1 MEPIDEWDGE
11 EPEEDPTYSD
21 PVEAEQ
27 SLEMCVRPQVYSA
40 NELFSLL
47 TREIH
52 NRITSV
58 FPDVSL
64 SEVLAMLLQRNFQF
78 ERIL

>member
-1 MEPIDEWDGE
+1 MEPIDDWEGE
-11 EPEEDPTYSD
+11 EPEDPIYSD
-21 PVEAEQ
+21 Q
-27 SLEMCVRPQVYSA
+27 SKEEESPKVCLRPQVYSS
-40 NELFSLL
+40 NDLFSLL

-58 FPDVSL
+58 FPAASL
-64 SEVLAMLLQRNFQF
+64 SETLAMLLQRNFQF